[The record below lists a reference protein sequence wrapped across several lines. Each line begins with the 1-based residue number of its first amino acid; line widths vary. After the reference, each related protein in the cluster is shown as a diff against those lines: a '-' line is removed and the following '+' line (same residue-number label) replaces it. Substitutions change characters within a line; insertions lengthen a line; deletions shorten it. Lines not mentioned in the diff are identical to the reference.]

1 MGVLM
6 AVDRSTLEKME
17 PIGNSMIVCIPFCDV
32 GVTCGEMC
40 GDKADIGVM
49 IVQAYANRALIPRHP
64 AQPGL
69 Q

>member
-49 IVQAYANRALIPRHP
+49 IV
-64 AQPGL
+64 
-69 Q
+69 